1 MLLIGADVG
10 GTFTDIV
17 LTDTEA
23 NQTLVKKVHSTPDDP
38 ANGVLDGITQACRAA
53 DVELKD
59 IGHIYH
65 GTTVATNAVLQH
77 QGAVAGMI
85 TTAGFRD
92 ITHIG
97 RHQRP
102 QHYSLQQEIP
112 WQAQTLVRRRFRK
125 TASERLAPPDGEVV
139 TPLNEAEVLAAA
151 DELAADGVESV
162 AICFLFSYLNPAH
175 ELRAKELIEDAHPEL
190 FVSCSHE
197 VSPQFREFERFTTA
211 AMNAFVGPLVRNY
224 VTELADGLKSR
235 GFQGEMHIM
244 RSNGGVAPARTI
256 AQLPVYTVMSGL
268 AAGVLGGA
276 WVGRLCQQENLI
288 TLDIGGTS
296 ADIGVVTDGKFALAS
311 ARDTNV
317 AGYPIQVPMLDL
329 HTIGAGGGSIA
340 YVDEAGAFFVGPR
353 SAGASPGPAAYDR
366 GGSEPTV
373 TDANIVLGRLDTRN
387 FLGGAMPLRADLAE
401 QVVAN
406 LAKELATTTIEAA
419 EGIVALLNANMA
431 NAIRARTVRKG
442 IDPREY
448 ALVASG
454 GAGPLHAVDVAQLL
468 GIREVI
474 VPPHPGIN
482 SAEGL
487 LTTDLRY
494 EVVKTA
500 FVKSD
505 SIDIATVNRQLEDM
519 ESQLRSQLQA
529 DAVDLTATRYLRS
542 ADARYVGQGYELR
555 LPLPNEPLDPA
566 GMADVFSDFNELHHK
581 EYGHDFAGSPIELV
595 NLQVT
600 AISDVPKIGAPQQK
614 SPGGSLADALIRT
627 DQTYFRTGQVLES
640 HPTRFYLRDK
650 LPTDETIEGPAVIL
664 QLDST
669 VVVPPQC
676 TVRVHESGCLLIR
689 VSDQAS

>member
-23 NQTLVKKVHSTPDDP
+23 NRTLVKKVHSTPGDP
-38 ANGVLDGITQACRAA
+38 ANGVLEGITQACRAA
-53 DVELKD
+53 DVELKE

-92 ITHIG
+92 ITHVG

-102 QHYSLQQEIP
+102 KHYSLQQEIP

-125 TASERLAPPDGEVV
+125 TVSERLAPPDGEVV
-139 TPLNEAEVLAAA
+139 TPLDEAQVLAAA
-151 DELAADGVESV
+151 DELAAEGVESV

-175 ELRAKELIEDAHPEL
+175 ELRAKELIENAHPQL

-197 VSPQFREFERFTTA
+197 VSPQFREFERFTTS
-211 AMNAFVGPLVRNY
+211 AMNAFVGPLVRDY
-224 VTELADGLKSR
+224 VRELADGLKSQ
-235 GFQGEMHIM
+235 GFQGEVHIM
-244 RSNGGVAPARTI
+244 RSNGGVAPAHTI

-276 WVGRLCQQENLI
+276 WVGRLCERQNLI

-296 ADIGVVTDGKFALAS
+296 ADIGVVTDGRFSLAS
-311 ARDTNV
+311 ARDTSV

-340 YVDEAGAFFVGPR
+340 YVDAAGAFFVGPR

-373 TDANIVLGRLDTRN
+373 TDANIVLGRLDTQN

-401 QVVAN
+401 QAVSK
-406 LAKELATTTIEAA
+406 LAESLATTTTEAA

-454 GAGPLHAVDVAQLL
+454 GAGPLHAVGVAQLL

-500 FVKSD
+500 FVTSD
-505 SIDIATVNRQLEDM
+505 SIDVAVVNEQLEDM
-519 ESQLRSQLQA
+519 ESRLRSQLR
-529 DAVDLTATRYLRS
+529 DDGVDLSATRYQRS

-555 LPLPNEPLDPA
+555 LPLPNAPLDSESVLS
-566 GMADVFSDFNELHHK
+566 VFSEFNDLHQT

-600 AISDVPKIGAPQQK
+600 AISEVPKIGAPQK
-614 SPGGSLADALIRT
+614 PAGGSLDGALIRK
-627 DQTYFRTGQVLES
+627 DQTYFRRGQALES
-640 HPTRFYLRDK
+640 YETQFYLRER
-650 LPTDETIEGPAVIL
+650 LPVGQVIDGPAVIL

-669 VVVPPQC
+669 VVVPPGC
-676 TVRVHESGCLLIR
+676 SVVVHESGCLLIQ
-689 VSDQAS
+689 VAEAKEG

>member
-1 MLLIGADVG
+1 
-10 GTFTDIV
+10 
-17 LTDTEA
+17 
-23 NQTLVKKVHSTPDDP
+23 
-38 ANGVLDGITQACRAA
+38 
-53 DVELKD
+53 
-59 IGHIYH
+59 
-65 GTTVATNAVLQH
+65 
-77 QGAVAGMI
+77 MI

-125 TASERLAPPDGEVV
+125 TVNERLAPPNGEVV
-139 TPLNEAEVLAAA
+139 TPLDEAQVLAAA
-151 DELAADGVESV
+151 DELVAEGVESV

-175 ELRAKELIEDAHPEL
+175 ELRAKELIESAHPNL

-197 VSPQFREFERFTTA
+197 VSPQFREFERFTTS
-211 AMNAFVGPLVRNY
+211 AMNAFVGPLVRDY
-224 VTELADGLKSR
+224 VTELAEGLKSQ
-235 GFQGEMHIM
+235 GFQGEVHIM
-244 RSNGGVAPARTI
+244 RSNGGVAPAHTI

-276 WVGRLCQQENLI
+276 WVGRLCERQNLI

-296 ADIGVVTDGKFALAS
+296 ADIGVVTDGKFSLAS

-340 YVDEAGAFFVGPR
+340 YVDAAGAFFVGPR

-373 TDANIVLGRLDTRN
+373 TDANIVLGRLDTQN

-401 QVVAN
+401 QAVSR
-406 LAKELATTTIEAA
+406 LAESLTTTTTEAA

-442 IDPREY
+442 INPREY
-448 ALVASG
+448 SLVASG
-454 GAGPLHAVDVAQLL
+454 GAGPLHAVGVAQLL

-500 FVKSD
+500 FVTSD
-505 SIDIATVNRQLEDM
+505 SIDINAVNGQLEDM
-519 ESQLRSQLQA
+519 ESKLRSQLQ
-529 DAVDLTATRYLRS
+529 DDGVDLSSTRYLRS

-555 LPLPNEPLDPA
+555 LPLPNAPLNSESVLS
-566 GMADVFSDFNELHHK
+566 VFSDFNDLHRT

-600 AISDVPKIGAPQQK
+600 AISEVPKIGTPQK
-614 SPGGSLADALIRT
+614 PTGGSLEESLIRT
-627 DQTYFRTGQVLES
+627 DQTYFRQGQTLEP
-640 HPTRFYLRDK
+640 HQTRFYLREH
-650 LPTDETIEGPAVIL
+650 LPVGQVVDGPAVIL

-669 VVVPPQC
+669 VVVPPEC
-676 TVRVHESGCLLIR
+676 SVIVHESGCLLIQ
-689 VSDQAS
+689 VAESKKG